1 MNKKLI
7 ITIISALLG
16 IVFFVFGFNYFI
28 NFMPMPPLPDGILK
42 DYFNIMYN
50 TKYLLVV
57 KVLEVLI
64 GIMFFIPKTRAL
76 AAILI
81 FPIVINILLFEL
93 LIAKQPGI
101 AVVLTILNIA
111 LFVLNKDK
119 YKSIVS

>member
-7 ITIISALLG
+7 ITIISFLLG
-16 IVFFVFGFNYFI
+16 IVFFVFGLNYFI
-28 NFMPMPPLPDGILK
+28 KFMPMPELPDGMLK
-42 DYFNIMYN
+42 DYFNIMYKSN
-50 TKYLLVV
+50 YLLVV
-57 KVLEVLI
+57 KILEVVI
-64 GIMFFIPKTRAL
+64 GALFFIPKTRAL

-93 LIAKQPGI
+93 LIAGVPGI

-119 YKSIVS
+119 YKSIIS